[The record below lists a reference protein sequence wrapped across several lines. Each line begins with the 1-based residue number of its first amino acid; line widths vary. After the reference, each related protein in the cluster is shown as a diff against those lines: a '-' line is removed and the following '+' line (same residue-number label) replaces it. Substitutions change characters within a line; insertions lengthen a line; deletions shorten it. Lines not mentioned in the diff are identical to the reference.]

1 MDDDAVGKYTGVGA
15 FDVQHYKHK
24 LIDVRSG
31 GLNRYRRSKPGI
43 ERVLGELAKA
53 MPAHGD
59 EARIHA
65 DTYKEILETAETLA
79 LIRKDKHGVVKL
91 AEVLCESEVYHED
104 RLESLISRLGKSVI
118 DSAHDDKK
126 PGLLAVFEETLTYRS
141 MYADKAAATRK
152 KNEASAQEAQASPTG
167 ATDEKASRT

>member
-1 MDDDAVGKYTGVGA
+1 MDDEAVGKYTGEGV
-15 FDVQHYKHK
+15 FDVQHYKHR
-24 LIDVRSG
+24 LVDVKSG

-43 ERVLGELAKA
+43 ERVLRELAKA

-59 EARIHA
+59 EARVHA
-65 DTYKEILETAETLA
+65 ETYKEILETAATLA
-79 LIRKDKHGVVKL
+79 LIRKDKPGVVKL

-118 DSAHDDKK
+118 DTAHDDKK
-126 PGLLAVFEETLTYRS
+126 PGLLAVFEETLSYRS

-152 KNEASAQEAQASPTG
+152 KNAAGAQE
-167 ATDEKASRT
+167 TDGEGEG